1 MIRDRPYV
9 IFSSNDIHFE
19 EKVVKKR
26 EFSSNDIHFEENFLF
41 RGKATVLEEN
51 GKALLTASRY
61 SVTGLRALWAMP
73 LKWASNIP

>member
-1 MIRDRPYV
+1 MSFFPQMT
-9 IFSSNDIHFE
+9 HFE

-51 GKALLTASRY
+51 GKASPLQISITLLQ
-61 SVTGLRALWAMP
+61 V
-73 LKWASNIP
+73 